1 MKVFHNI
8 FPLLLILLW
17 SQNLVA
23 ENVTGKKPLN
33 QPIKY
38 QMPAANDDLKPDLA
52 KVDESERMNI
62 PWEVYSDRDDNQTYL
77 TSKPEKAF
85 QKIHYL
91 DNFFVYEEEGDYIHI
106 IKDDNFNKTVF
117 SESAEDYG
125 WVNKSQM
132 LLWSHDLVTMKGKIN
147 RKAMILNTVEH
158 LKGKNENDSPDI
170 VKFRKGPQV
179 NAHLTGEESQLF
191 QFFYIYK
198 ISEDGQSVLL
208 GKNSFFGPTTVR
220 KVMKGWV
227 PRSRAIFWFN
237 RLAVEP
243 NWEEEAVEQRKNGR
257 KVTFFAH
264 KPEAKIYR
272 NDMEFNQDEVIWN
285 NDPLSTTRLIGEW
298 RRFPVLRADEKQKE
312 IITTGVMGDIYTK
325 EGKLLA
331 EENQKIAEMKRKID
345 SQIAHKRNIKIV
357 FVVDGTK
364 SMAGVF
370 KAVSGAVKS
379 SAEKLNLEY
388 RGKYGENSIDFAGV
402 IYRDYSE
409 GRARQVRTLG
419 FNSTQS
425 FEDFF
430 DPAEARDLNNNT
442 YYESMYLGLETALRS
457 LGLDKDQTNV
467 VILIGDAGN
476 HYPDQKGRTA
486 NEIAALMAE
495 KYCHFIAIQA
505 HNSSLSKAYDAFIK
519 QNKVI
524 AYSAATQYRKIL
536 AEKYQDLYDL
546 GDLAWKEEDNKF
558 NLTQSPLGAKVIGL
572 SANTQ
577 MNQEEIQTEIEQF
590 IKGVDT
596 SNDSLIAK
604 LNGIVDGKGF
614 ENKGNAAD
622 IKSNEQKANDFYTLP
637 FAEGIW
643 AVFQQ
648 SGLSLEELET
658 LKVDKYQVYTPGY
671 TSFKVAGQTEPML
684 KRVLLMDA
692 TELGDLERCLRKLR
706 SATSGSQRREAL
718 YETWLEIL
726 KEYLGETQNEDA
738 LKNLSMEQINRKLW
752 ELPGTNS
759 MIGEIK
765 LKDIHNEA
773 TFTDR
778 ELNIY
783 ITKILEK
790 HGRIQN
796 IFFSHNYR
804 YGFRSNERPYY
815 WIDENLLP

>member
-1 MKVFHNI
+1 MKFRILIILSILITNI
-8 FPLLLILLW
+8 LF
-17 SQNLVA
+17 A
-23 ENVTGKKPLN
+23 ENVTGKMPLN

-38 QMPAANDDLKPDLA
+38 QMPAANDDLMTDISA
-52 KVDESERMNI
+52 VDSTKRMNL
-62 PWEVYSDRDDNQTYL
+62 PWEVYSDRDENITFL
-77 TSKPEKAF
+77 TKDA
-85 QKIHYL
+85 QKQFKTIAYL
-91 DNFFVYEEEGDYIHI
+91 DNFFVYQEEGDFLHI
-106 IKDDNFNKTVF
+106 IKDDTFNKTVF
-117 SESAEDYG
+117 SDIAEDYG
-125 WVNKSQM
+125 WIKKSKL
-132 LLWSHDLVTMKGKIN
+132 LLWNHDLVTEKGKIN

-158 LKGKNENDSPDI
+158 LTMETEDDTPDI
-170 VKFRKGPQV
+170 VKFRKGPASS
-179 NAHLTGEESQLF
+179 AHLTGEESQLF

-198 ISEDGQSVLL
+198 ISEDGKSVLL
-208 GKNSFFGPTTVR
+208 GKNSFFGPTTVK

-243 NWEEEAVEQRKNGR
+243 NWEEEAVAQRNAGS
-257 KVTFFAH
+257 KVSFFAH
-264 KPEAKIYR
+264 KPEAEK
-272 NDMEFNQDEVIWN
+272 FKANQTIADTEVIWN
-285 NDPLSTTRLIGEW
+285 NDPLSTERLIGEW
-298 RRFPVLRADEKQKE
+298 RRFPVLRAEEKNKA
-312 IITTGVMGDIYTK
+312 ILTTGVMGDIYTK
-325 EGKLLA
+325 QGKLLA

-345 SQIAHKRNIKIV
+345 NQIAHKRNIKIV

-364 SMAGVF
+364 SMSGVF

-379 SAEKLNLEY
+379 TAEKLNLEY

-409 GRARQVRTLG
+409 GRARQCRTLG
-419 FNSTQS
+419 FNSSQS
-425 FEDFF
+425 FEQFF
-430 DPAEARDLNNNT
+430 NPDEARDIKNNT

-457 LGLDKDQTNV
+457 LGLDEDQTNV

-476 HYPDQKGRTA
+476 HYPDSQNRTA
-486 NEIAALMAE
+486 NDVAELMA
-495 KYCHFIAIQA
+495 KNYCHFIAIQA
-505 HNSSLSKAYDAFIK
+505 HNSSKSKAYEAFIT

-524 AYSAATQYRKIL
+524 ALSAATKYRKIL

-546 GDLAWKEEDNKF
+546 GSLEWGQKENKF

-572 SANTQ
+572 NPNTE
-577 MNQEEIQTEIEQF
+577 MNQEEIQSEIEQF

-596 SNDSLIAK
+596 GNDSLIAK
-604 LNGIVDGKGF
+604 LNSIVDGKGF
-614 ENKGNAAD
+614 ERETESDSPEVVEEKT
-622 IKSNEQKANDFYTLP
+622 NDFYTLP

-648 SGLSLEELET
+648 SGLSLEELAT

-671 TSFKVAGQTEPML
+671 TSILVDGQSQPLM

-726 KEYLGETQNEDA
+726 KEYLGESQNDDA
-738 LKNLSMEQINRKLW
+738 LKNLSMEQINEKLW
-752 ELPGTNS
+752 ELPGTQS
-759 MIGEIK
+759 MIGNIK
-765 LKDIHNEA
+765 LKDIHNEGL
-773 TFTDR
+773 FTDR

-790 HGRIQN
+790 HERIQN

-815 WIDENLLP
+815 WIDESMLP

>member
-1 MKVFHNI
+1 MKKYIHILFFI
-8 FPLLLILLW
+8 FAILQI
-17 SQNLVA
+17 SFA
-23 ENVTGKKPLN
+23 ENVVGKMPLN
-33 QPIKY
+33 QPLKY
-38 QMPAANDDLKPDLA
+38 QMPEANDDLLIDISPV
-52 KVDESERMNI
+52 KVEERMNI
-62 PWEVYSDRDDNQTYL
+62 PWEAYSDRDENITYL
-77 TSKPEKAF
+77 TNTADKKF
-85 QKIHYL
+85 KTIKYL
-91 DNFFVYEEEGDYIHI
+91 DNFFVYEENGEMVHI
-106 IKDDNFNKTVF
+106 IKDDKFNKTVF
-117 SESAEDYG
+117 SESSEDFG
-125 WVNKSQM
+125 WINKSKL
-132 LLWSHDLVTMKGKIN
+132 LLWNHDLVTEKGKIN
-147 RKAMILNTVEH
+147 RKAMILNTVEQ
-158 LKGKNENDSPDI
+158 LKGEHNNDTPDI
-170 VKFRKGPQV
+170 VKFRKGPESA
-179 NAHLTGEESQLF
+179 AHFTGEESQLF

-198 ISEDGQSVLL
+198 ISEDGKSVLL
-208 GKNSFFGPTTVR
+208 GKNSFFGPTTV
-220 KVMKGWV
+220 KNVMKGWV

-243 NWEEEAVEQRKNGR
+243 NWEDAAVTQRKNGS

-264 KPEAKIYR
+264 QPAAFDFKAGTT
-272 NDMEFNQDEVIWN
+272 NDKEVIWN
-285 NDPLSTTRLIGEW
+285 NDPLSTERLIGEW
-298 RRFPVLRADEKQKE
+298 RRFPVLRADEKDKA

-345 SQIAHKRNIKIV
+345 NQIAHKRNIKIV

-370 KAVSGAVKS
+370 KAVSSAVKS
-379 SAEKLNLEY
+379 TAEKLNLEY

-409 GRARQVRTLG
+409 GRARQCRTLA
-419 FNSTQS
+419 FNSSQS

-430 DPAEARDLNNNT
+430 DPGEARDISNNT

-476 HYPDQKGRTA
+476 HYPDKKGRNA
-486 NEIAALMAE
+486 NDIAKLMAE

-505 HNSSLSKAYDAFIK
+505 HNSSKSKAYEAFIT
-519 QNKVI
+519 QNKVV
-524 AYSAATQYRKIL
+524 ALSAAKKYRQIL
-536 AEKYQDLYDL
+536 SQKYQDMYDL
-546 GDLAWKEEDNKF
+546 GDLEWDQTGTKF
-558 NLTQSPLGAKVIGL
+558 NLTQSPLGAKVVGL

-577 MNQEEIQTEIEQF
+577 MNEQEIQSEIEQF

-604 LNGIVDGKGF
+604 LNRIVGGAGF
-614 ENKGNAAD
+614 ED
-622 IKSNEQKANDFYTLP
+622 EQVSHQVQTEEEKANDFYTLP

-648 SGLSLEELET
+648 SGLTLEELAT

-671 TSFKVAGQTEPML
+671 TAMSVEAQSQPMM

-706 SATSGSQRREAL
+706 SATTGSQRREAL
-718 YETWLEIL
+718 YDTWLEIL
-726 KEYLGETQNEDA
+726 KEYLGESQNEST
-738 LKNLSMEQINRKLW
+738 LQNLSMEEINQKLW
-752 ELPGTNS
+752 ELPGTHS
-759 MIGEIK
+759 MIGNIK
-765 LKDIHNEA
+765 LKDIHNEGI
-773 TFTDR
+773 FTDR

-783 ITKILEK
+783 ISKILEK
-790 HGRIQN
+790 HGKIQN
-796 IFFSHNYR
+796 IFFSSNYR

-815 WIDENLLP
+815 WIDESLLP